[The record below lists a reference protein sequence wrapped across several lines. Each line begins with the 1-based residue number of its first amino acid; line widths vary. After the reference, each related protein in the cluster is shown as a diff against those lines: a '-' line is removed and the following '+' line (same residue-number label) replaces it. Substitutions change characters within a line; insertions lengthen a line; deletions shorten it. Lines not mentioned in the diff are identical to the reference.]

1 MTRRM
6 RLAAHDTFRSFDSRN
21 FRLFFGGQIVSQA
34 GTWMQSVAIVWVVLD
49 LTGNGLALGLVTAAE
64 FLPILLFG
72 AWAGVVADRVDH
84 HRMML
89 ATQGAFLALATTL
102 AVLVLSGHAA
112 VPTLFALS
120 LVFGT
125 INAFDN
131 PVRRSLVTELVPQA
145 DVPNAVGL
153 NSALM
158 TGSRVVGPALAGL
171 LIAGPGAGVAF
182 ALNAVTYLAV
192 LAALVRMDRSRFRP
206 SPRVARARGQLR
218 DGLRYIRRTAELR
231 LPLLLLAVVGTF
243 AFNYQVTLP
252 LLAERTFG
260 GDATTFTLLFSTMSL
275 GSVAGALVVA
285 RRSDIGIAFLVRA
298 GAGLAVSTTALAL
311 APTLPLALAAALA
324 VGFTNVEIISGA
336 NAVVQLRAAP
346 AMRGRVLALLSV
358 VFLGSTPIGSPI
370 IGWVGQE
377 VGPRAALLIGAVAT
391 ALVVAWIAHVARR
404 TDEATTEGAPDGV
417 RSVVAAGSSL
427 DPTPGRA
434 PSHGEPEVRPVA
446 A

>member
-49 LTGNGLALGLVTAAE
+49 LTGSGVALGLVTAAE
-64 FLPILLFG
+64 FLPILLLG

-89 ATQGAFLALATTL
+89 ATQTAFLALATTL
-102 AVLVLSGHAA
+102 SILVLTGHAT
-112 VPTLFALS
+112 VPGLFALS

-158 TGSRVVGPALAGL
+158 TGSRVVGPALAGV

-206 SPRVARARGQLR
+206 APRVARARGQLR
-218 DGLRYIRRTAELR
+218 DGLRYVRRTAELR
-231 LPLLLLAVVGTF
+231 LPLVLLAVVGMF

-260 GDATTFTLLFSTMSL
+260 GTATTFTLLFATMSL
-275 GSVAGALVVA
+275 GSVAGALLVA
-285 RRSDIGIAFLVRA
+285 RKTDLGLGFLVRA
-298 GAGLAVSTTALAL
+298 GAGLAASTTALAL
-311 APTLPLALAAALA
+311 APTLPLALLAAVA
-324 VGFTNVEIISGA
+324 VGFTNVGIITGA
-336 NAVVQLRAAP
+336 NAVVQLRAAA

-370 IGWVGQE
+370 VGWIGQE
-377 VGPRAALLIGAVAT
+377 VGPRAALAVGALAT
-391 ALVVAWIAHVARR
+391 ALVVAWIAHAARR
-404 TDEATTEGAPDGV
+404 AEDATVADEPADT
-417 RSVVAAGSSL
+417 VADL
-427 DPTPGRA
+427 DA
-434 PSHGEPEVRPVA
+434 MPELRPLA

>member
-49 LTGNGLALGLVTAAE
+49 LTGSGLALGLVTAAE
-64 FLPILLFG
+64 FLPILLLG
-72 AWAGVVADRVDH
+72 AWAGVIADRVDH

-89 ATQGAFLALATTL
+89 ATQTAFLALATTL
-102 AVLVLSGHAA
+102 SVLVLTGNAT

-131 PVRRSLVTELVPQA
+131 PVRRALVTELVPQA

-171 LIAGPGAGVAF
+171 LIAGPGAGAAF

-192 LAALVRMDRSRFRP
+192 LGALVRMDRSRFRLA
-206 SPRVARARGQLR
+206 PRVARARGQLR
-218 DGLRYIRRTAELR
+218 DGFRYVRRTAELR
-231 LPLLLLAVVGTF
+231 LPLILMAVVGMF

-260 GDATTFTLLFSTMSL
+260 GTATTFTLLFATMSL

-285 RRSDIGIAFLVRA
+285 RKTELGLGFLVRA
-298 GAGLAVSTTALAL
+298 GAGLAVSTAALAVS
-311 APTLPLALAAALA
+311 PTLPLALAAAFA

-336 NAVVQLRAAP
+336 NTVVQLRAEP

-370 IGWVGQE
+370 VGWIAEE
-377 VGPRAALLIGAVAT
+377 VGPRAALAVGAVAT
-391 ALVVAWIAHVARR
+391 ALVVTWMAHAARR
-404 TDEATTEGAPDGV
+404 VTGGATVAGAAAADEAPIPEAD
-417 RSVVAAGSSL
+417 VVEPVLRPAA
-427 DPTPGRA
+427 A
-434 PSHGEPEVRPVA
+434 
-446 A
+446 